1 MAACDDYDGIVL
13 WGNKQLD
20 FLRRLQEY
28 HYGIP
33 CADWLRVVMM
43 LVEMGYV
50 RGASIKEP
58 AVKSLNAVIGSLL
71 CDALLDD
78 VSGRRVTKPILVYE
92 NNEQP
97 TIYEDTISMM
107 NKSPGCFSCHLADTV
122 D

>member
-1 MAACDDYDGIVL
+1 MAACDDYDDIVL

-58 AVKSLNAVIGSLL
+58 AVRAVS
-71 CDALLDD
+71 
-78 VSGRRVTKPILVYE
+78 V
-92 NNEQP
+92 
-97 TIYEDTISMM
+97 
-107 NKSPGCFSCHLADTV
+107 
-122 D
+122 